1 MRQLCALLLLLLS
14 AVSASAG
21 VATVQPAENGEER
34 VTPEEANLQR
44 FLDRIAGL
52 DAPLFDATDIAS
64 SECGPDYKPQTRGL
78 FIAASRMIEDER
90 FWLQGPENDAELFRN
105 TLILRGAQP
114 DNLVIL
120 QEDGATHAGL
130 ARAARE
136 LTEAT
141 GCGDSVILHFS
152 GFSFDASLIGL
163 PDGDE
168 GPFSSASKSVFL
180 KELTGNTFRTG
191 VADRIV
197 AGGPFAVLNIHEPGH
212 GDVLSAAA
220 LSELVTL
227 IRNRG
232 ADVVVVL
239 DTASAST
246 FAIEAR
252 QAQIDPRLFPRISLT
267 GRSCSEGV
275 APQARCT
282 ADADWPATLL
292 SGRAGEL
299 TVFYSTTR
307 GDAGVERKFPVD
319 NPVKVYGFLS
329 FQLATAMAGSER
341 TTVGALAR
349 RIAGQVEEERRSQSY
364 NFVSSDPDLDVI
376 AEGRPDRPLQKG
388 EIIIDTPETNRAARK
403 ITTPKITIAGRVS
416 ARGKPTLVEVNG
428 KAATLTSE
436 RGFQV
441 EVPLQAGV
449 NTVELFAVTD
459 ENEAITRR
467 FELFYEGD
475 IRAVIGEGKRYAVL
489 IANQDYAD
497 GSGIPDLSTPV
508 GDAEALA
515 RVLTERYGFSTEAPL
530 PDGDTLNL
538 FLRNA
543 SQRETGLVFDRLA
556 RIAGERDSVLVF
568 YAGHGEYEE
577 RGTAYWL
584 PADALAGAY
593 STFVDAGDIT
603 RSLNRIAARNVLV
616 ISDSCYSGMLL
627 RGQTMEEP
635 PSNEDRLLALQRL
648 AEKRSRVVISSGGN
662 EPVLDGGAGGH
673 SVFADALLRTLND
686 PGQNAFSARE
696 LFATVL
702 SRVTSAAEQ
711 TPDFRPIHGA
721 GHEGGD
727 FVFLEAE
734 H

>member
-1 MRQLCALLLLLLS
+1 M
-14 AVSASAG
+14 AG
-21 VATVQPAENGEER
+21 VAAVTPAANEEER
-34 VTPEEANLQR
+34 VTPEEAQLQR
-44 FLDRIAGL
+44 FVDRIAGL
-52 DAPLFDATDIAS
+52 DTPLFDATDIAP
-64 SECGPDYKPQTRGL
+64 SECRPDSKPQTRGL
-78 FIAASRMIEDER
+78 FIAASRMIEEEK
-90 FWLQGPENDAELFRN
+90 FWLRGPDNDAELFRN
-105 TLILRGAQP
+105 TLILRGAKP
-114 DNLVIL
+114 ENLVTL
-120 QEDGATHAGL
+120 REDDATHAGL
-130 ARAARE
+130 VRAARD
-136 LTEAT
+136 LTDAT
-141 GCGDSVILHFS
+141 GCGDSAILHFS

-163 PDGDE
+163 PDGDA
-168 GPFSSASKSVFL
+168 GPFSSAQKSILL
-180 KELTGNTFRTG
+180 KDLAGNAFRKG

-197 AGGPFAVLNIHEPGH
+197 ASGPFAVLNIHEPGH

-220 LSELVTL
+220 LSELVTVL
-227 IRNRG
+227 RNRG

-239 DTASAST
+239 DTASATT
-246 FAIEAR
+246 FAIETR
-252 QAQIDPRLFPRISLT
+252 QAEVDPRLFPRISLT
-267 GRSCSEGV
+267 GRSCLEGV
-275 APQARCT
+275 AAPAQC
-282 ADADWPATLL
+282 ADDAGWTATLL

-299 TVFYSTTR
+299 TVFYSTER
-307 GDAGVERKFPVD
+307 GDAGVERRFPID
-319 NPVKVYGFLS
+319 QPIKVYGFLS

-349 RIAGQVEEERRSQSY
+349 RIAGQTEEEMRSQSY

-376 AEGRPDRPLQKG
+376 AEGRPERPLQKG

-403 ITTPKITIAGRVS
+403 FTTPKITIAGRVS
-416 ARGKPTLVEVNG
+416 ARGRPTLVDVNG
-428 KAATLTSE
+428 KSAALTSE

-441 EVPLQAGV
+441 EVALQAGV
-449 NTVELFAVTD
+449 NTIELFAVTD

-497 GSGIPDLSTPV
+497 GSGIPDLQTPV

-515 RVLTERYGFSTEAPL
+515 RVLTERYGFTTEAPL
-530 PDGDTLNL
+530 PDGGTLNL

-543 SQRETGLVFDRLA
+543 SQRETGLLFDRLA
-556 RIAGERDSVLVF
+556 RIAGERDSVVVF

-603 RSLNRIAARNVLV
+603 RSLNRLSARNVLV

-627 RGQTMEEP
+627 RGQTMEDP
-635 PSNEDRLLALQRL
+635 PSNDDRLLALQRL
-648 AEKRSRVVISSGGN
+648 AEKRTRVVISSGGN
-662 EPVLDGGAGGH
+662 EPVLDGGASGH

-686 PGQNAFSARE
+686 PEQNAFSARE
-696 LFATVL
+696 LFANVL
-702 SRVTSAAEQ
+702 SRVTSAADQ